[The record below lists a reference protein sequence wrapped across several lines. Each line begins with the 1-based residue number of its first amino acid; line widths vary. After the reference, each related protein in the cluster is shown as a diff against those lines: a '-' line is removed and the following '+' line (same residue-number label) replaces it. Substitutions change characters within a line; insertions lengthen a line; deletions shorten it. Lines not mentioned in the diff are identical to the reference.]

1 MAVLI
6 YILTWIYLKICSFVC
21 FKALANVFKKNFIP
35 KIVIAFV
42 GTVLCFKTY

>member
-1 MAVLI
+1 MF
-6 YILTWIYLKICSFVC
+6 FVE
-21 FKALANVFKKNFIP
+21 NFIP